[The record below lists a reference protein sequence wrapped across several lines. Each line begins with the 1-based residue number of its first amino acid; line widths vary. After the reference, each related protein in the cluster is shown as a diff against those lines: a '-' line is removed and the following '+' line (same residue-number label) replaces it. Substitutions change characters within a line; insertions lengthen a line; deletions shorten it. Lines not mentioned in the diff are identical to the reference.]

1 MNLIRS
7 YEIETSDAAL
17 PKFLLLESLH
27 GSLHELR
34 REQPIGNGVFLGT
47 IHGAKG
53 TEFPHVFILDGG
65 WREERDPKRREE
77 ERRIFYV
84 GMTRAQQNLSLF
96 RRKDIQNPHMELLS
110 GDSVMAR
117 RCPAPEEMP
126 EEVMAIR
133 YEPLSL
139 ADLYISYAGKFEAT
153 HVIHSRLSRIWP
165 GTELS
170 MRRMDDGL
178 ELVDAG
184 GFCIAR
190 LSRQGALR
198 WAEKLGRVKKVRVI
212 GMIQREKRFEAVEF
226 RDQCLADRWE
236 VPWVEVV
243 WTP

>member
-1 MNLIRS
+1 
-7 YEIETSDAAL
+7 
-17 PKFLLLESLH
+17 
-27 GSLHELR
+27 
-34 REQPIGNGVFLGT
+34 
-47 IHGAKG
+47 
-53 TEFPHVFILDGG
+53 
-65 WREERDPKRREE
+65 
-77 ERRIFYV
+77 
-84 GMTRAQQNLSLF
+84 
-96 RRKDIQNPHMELLS
+96 
-110 GDSVMAR
+110 MAR
-117 RCPAPEEMP
+117 QCPALEDTP

-139 ADLYISYAGKFEAT
+139 ADLYISYAGKFETT

-178 ELVDAG
+178 ELIDAD

-198 WAEKLGRVKKVRVI
+198 WTEKLDRVKKVRVI
-212 GMIQREKRFEAVEF
+212 GMIQSEKRFEAEEF